1 MRVLRTRRGATWL
14 LFSGLFVLLVL
25 LGIASDQ
32 RTAFLLPLLSV
43 RDSNDNIYCYLD
55 TVDNPIE
62 ELDPKQVVKDTSI
75 FFHETSCHSKGAVYL
90 SARQACAVES
100 AAKMNPGSHVYVL
113 YPSPL
118 SQPNATR
125 VDPLFTVINA
135 YSNVRVRHLNAERY
149 FQGSPLEE
157 WYKSGY
163 LQASQYPRSHASD
176 LFRYLTLWKFGGIY
190 LDLDVVVVKSFEK
203 EVNFAGAESSEDVAA
218 GVLSFSTRGLG
229 RKMATECLLDLKKN
243 FRGYDWG
250 YNGPGVITRV
260 LKATC
265 NVDKVTDMTLEQ
277 CKGFRVFP
285 PEAFYPIPWR
295 EWKLY
300 FDAERSESTMRQLEN
315 SYVIHVWNKFSIT
328 ANVTVGSKQP
338 YGLVASKYCP
348 VTYANSGAVF

>member
-1 MRVLRTRRGATWL
+1 MRLLRTRRGATWL
-14 LFSGLFVLLVL
+14 LVSGLFVLLVL

-32 RTAFLLPLLSV
+32 RTAFLFFG
-43 RDSNDNIYCYLD
+43 RDAQDNIYCYLD

-75 FFHETSCHSKGAVYL
+75 FFHETSCHTKAGGAYL
-90 SARQACAVES
+90 NKRQACAVES
-100 AAKMNPGSHVYVL
+100 AAMMNPRAQVYVL

-118 SQPNATR
+118 SQPNVSLPA
-125 VDPLFTVINA
+125 DPLFNIINA
-135 YSNVRVRHLNAERY
+135 YSNVHVRHLNAERY

-190 LDLDVVVVKSFEK
+190 LDLDVVVVKSFED

-218 GVLSFSTRGLG
+218 GVLSFSTKGLG

-243 FRGYDWG
+243 FRGNDWG

-260 LKATC
+260 LKNTC
-265 NVDKVTDMTLEQ
+265 NVEKVTDMTPEN

-295 EWKLY
+295 AWKLY
-300 FDAERSESTMRQLEN
+300 FDAEKSESTMKQLEN
-315 SYVIHVWNKFSIT
+315 SYAIHVWNKFSIT
-328 ANVTVGSKQP
+328 ANVTVGSNQP

-348 VTYANSGAVF
+348 VTYANSGSVF